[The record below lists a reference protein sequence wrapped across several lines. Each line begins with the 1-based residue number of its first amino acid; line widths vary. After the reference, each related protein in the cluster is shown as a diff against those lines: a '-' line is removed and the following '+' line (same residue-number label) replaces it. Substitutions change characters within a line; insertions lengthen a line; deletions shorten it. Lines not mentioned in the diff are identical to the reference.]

1 MERHG
6 LAGFLSLSLPPVVVV
21 LMVCLLHLGLFLS
34 QLTPVLGQQ
43 QPGHVQWQL

>member
-21 LMVCLLHLGLFLS
+21 LMVCLLHLGLGLFLPC
-34 QLTPVLGQQ
+34 LTPVPGQQ
-43 QPGHVQWQL
+43 QPGHVQ